1 MAKVLYIV
9 GGWAAKWRKSVLFGG
24 IMVLLLAAIV
34 AMRVGPVFEG
44 EMTVPGTESEKALE
58 IMDKKFPS
66 ETDLNPGTIQLVFKV
81 EGKSLESSDTKQAI
95 QSSLKTISR
104 DNAVESI
111 ADPYDFGTIS
121 PNKEIGYTTITYK
134 VTGADVTASSIE
146 ALDQQVEKLR
156 DAGFQVEKSGISGS
170 PEIPKV
176 GVISEVIG
184 IAMAFL
190 ILLIFFRSLL
200 AAGLPIIT
208 AILGLGIG
216 VLLILIGS
224 NYVDLAAI
232 SLTTA
237 IMLGLAVGI
246 DYGLFILSRHRQNLL
261 AGKSIRESIAAATG
275 TAGSA
280 VVFAGITVIIA
291 LIGLSVT
298 RIPFLTVM
306 GIGAALTV
314 FIAVLIAILVVPAV
328 LSLLGDRL
336 MPKAAGDKNSYVPA
350 RESNAWGRFVT
361 KFPLPVALVGILLL
375 GFISLPALHLQTGLP
390 NDGMKSEETTE
401 RRAYDLLAN
410 GFGAGFNGPLIVL
423 ATADGVENPQ
433 SAIAQAAKEISGMEG
448 ITNTAPPVPNQDGAA
463 AILTVIPQSGPLDK
477 ETGKLVESIRAKS
490 KDTESQYGV
499 RLMVTGSTAMDVDIT
514 KKLNEALP
522 VFGLLVV
529 GLAFILLLLVFRS
542 LLVPLKAVLGYLLT
556 MTATLGF
563 VVFVFQDGNLANLFG
578 ITQSGPILNFLPML
592 TAGILFGLAMD
603 YEVFLVSRM
612 REKFVHKNDAKG
624 AILFGIK
631 SSGSVVT
638 AAALIM
644 VCVFAGFVFAEDTM
658 IKSMGLALAFGVLID
673 AFVVRLAVLPAIMT
687 LLGRSSW
694 YLPKWLDRILPNID
708 VEGSALE
715 EDKSFSA
722 SSDDQLAV
730 SATKAKK
737 SATR

>member
-1 MAKVLYIV
+1 MAKFLYRI
-9 GGWAAKWRKSVLFGG
+9 GGWAATWRKSVLAGG
-24 IMVLLLAAIV
+24 ILILLLAAV
-34 AMRVGPVFEG
+34 FGLRMGPVFEG
-44 EMTVPGTESEKALE
+44 DVSIPGTEAEMASKALQE
-58 IMDKKFPS
+58 KFPS
-66 ETDLNPGTIQLVFKV
+66 GTASNAGKIQLVF
-81 EGKSLESSDTKQAI
+81 ESQGKSLESPDVKKAI
-95 QSSLKTISR
+95 QLSLEAISK
-104 DNAVESI
+104 DNNVASI
-111 ADPYDFGTIS
+111 ADPYASGTIS
-121 PNKEIGYTTITYK
+121 PNKEIGYATITYK
-134 VTGADVTASSIE
+134 VPGSDVKASSIE
-146 ALDQQVEKLR
+146 ALDRQAEKLR
-156 DAGFQVEKSGISGS
+156 DAGFKVEKSAISGQ

-184 IAMAFL
+184 IALAFL

-208 AILGLGIG
+208 AVLGLGIG

-261 AGKSIRESIAAATG
+261 EGKSIRESIAVATG

-298 RIPFLTVM
+298 SIPFLTFM
-306 GIGAALTV
+306 GLAAALTV

-336 MPKAAGDKNSYVPA
+336 MPKSAGKKNSYVPA

-390 NDGMKSEETTE
+390 NDGMKSVETTE

-410 GFGAGFNGPLIVL
+410 GFGDGFNGPLIVL
-423 ATADGVENPQ
+423 ATADGVQNPQ
-433 SAIAQAAKEISGMEG
+433 SAIAQAAEEISGIKG
-448 ITNTAPPVPNQDGAA
+448 IANTAPLVPNQDGAA

-490 KDTESQYGV
+490 DDTESQYGV
-499 RLMVTGSTAMDVDIT
+499 KLMVTGSTAMDVDIT

-529 GLAFILLLLVFRS
+529 GLAFVLLLLVFRS

-563 VVFVFQDGNLANLFG
+563 VVFVFQDGNMADFFG

-715 EDKSFSA
+715 EEKSFSA
-722 SSDDQLAV
+722 SNNDHL
-730 SATKAKK
+730 KK
-737 SATR
+737 SVSR